1 MIEPFSFLTL
11 LAIIIIIGYV
21 GSWIFEKTRIPDVI
35 WLLIFGLLAGP
46 IFGMVDPSLFVDLT
60 SLMVALALMIILFDA
75 GLNMNIYQFIK
86 GFPRSTLLAIL
97 NIFFAMVLVGYIS
110 VVAFGLEL
118 IKGLALGAAI
128 GGTSATIVLTIIKG
142 LKLGQDVRTLLSLE
156 SILTDPICIVLAIT
170 LLKII
175 SPPQLPL
182 SLAVNE
188 IFSEFSIAF
197 LWGLVAGIIWMFILD
212 YIKGRP
218 FDYMLTLAI
227 VFLTYVIVESIGG
240 NGSVAALAF
249 GLALG
254 NSTAISKMLK
264 LKKRF
269 VFNRKMIKRFHS
281 EITFF
286 IRSFFF
292 VFMGLVMII
301 DVNFIF
307 WGVLITL
314 ALIISRIF
322 AVQFATLKMKI
333 DPKKLNII
341 RIMAPRGEGAAVLS
355 QLPRVY
361 AIPGAE
367 IFSNIAFIT
376 ILVSVIYTSIFTRIT
391 GK

>member
-341 RIMAPRGEGAAVLS
+341 RNNGSKR
-355 QLPRVY
+355 
-361 AIPGAE
+361 
-367 IFSNIAFIT
+367 
-376 ILVSVIYTSIFTRIT
+376 
-391 GK
+391 